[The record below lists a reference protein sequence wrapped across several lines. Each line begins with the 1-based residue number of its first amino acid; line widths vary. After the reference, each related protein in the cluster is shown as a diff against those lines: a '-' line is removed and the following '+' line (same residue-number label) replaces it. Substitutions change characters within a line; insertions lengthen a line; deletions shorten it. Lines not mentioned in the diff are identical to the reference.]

1 MKARKKVVAY
11 WLIPAEPQREL
22 FREIVSILARQHDAP
37 LFEPH
42 VTLVVARQ
50 NEKAAAKRL
59 RAIKAAR
66 VRLKIRS
73 VASSSKFTKSLFVRL
88 ISNKSLDDLA
98 DMLAPASGPRSNPL
112 RDPHMSF
119 LYKKMPAAVKRELAA
134 TIKLPFRE
142 ITFDSIKAVRCVA
155 PTTTRREVEAWRVLA
170 TKHLR

>member
-1 MKARKKVVAY
+1 MAVAY

-22 FREIVSILARQHDAP
+22 FREIVSILAQQHGAP

-42 VTLVVARQ
+42 MTLLVARQ
-50 NEKAAAKRL
+50 NEKKAAKLL
-59 RAIKAAR
+59 RAVKASP

-73 VASSSKFTKSLFVRL
+73 VESSSKFTKSLFVRL
-88 ISNKSLDDLA
+88 ISNKSLDDLTG
-98 DMLAPASGPRSNPL
+98 MLTPASGPRFNPP

-119 LYKKMPAAVKRELAA
+119 LYKKLPAAVKRELAA

-155 PTTTRREVEAWRVLA
+155 PTTTQREVEAWRVIA